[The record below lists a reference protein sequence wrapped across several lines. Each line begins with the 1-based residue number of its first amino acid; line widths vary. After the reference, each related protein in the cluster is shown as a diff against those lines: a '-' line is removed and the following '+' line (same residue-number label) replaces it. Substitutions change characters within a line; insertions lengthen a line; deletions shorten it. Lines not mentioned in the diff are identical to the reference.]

1 MPVLGKVGLV
11 NKGVYAAGT
20 TYSAL
25 DFVKYNGS
33 TFVALKSVKGVT
45 PADDGTNW
53 QYLARGA
60 ELALQNNLLTTQAN
74 TYALD
79 AAQGPVIKAAL
90 DSLNTEL
97 ANNARMITLPA
108 GQSATV
114 TFSTYQT
121 VALFF
126 TTHNNSNYEMFMYSN
141 GYIAKNG
148 SDTGLTATLSSDY
161 KTVTLNNT
169 SGQYYYIGVLHPDT
183 ATMTISAPN

>member
-20 TYSAL
+20 TYNAL

-79 AAQGPVIKAAL
+79 AAQGPVIKAEL
-90 DSLNTEL
+90 DSLRTDLSSHIIVREYEIKDISINAQSGVWPESPSL
-97 ANNARMITLPA
+97 AVSGYTPLAIVGYYCNI
-108 GQSATV
+108 
-114 TFSTYQT
+114 
-121 VALFF
+121 VAVPYSLRVLRD
-126 TTHNNSNYEMFMYSN
+126 TQKANIALRNYTN
-141 GYIAKNG
+141 QVVNG
-148 SDTGLTATLSSDY
+148 SFLFY
-161 KTVTLNNT
+161 
-169 SGQYYYIGVLHPDT
+169 VLYTKD
-183 ATMTISAPN
+183 